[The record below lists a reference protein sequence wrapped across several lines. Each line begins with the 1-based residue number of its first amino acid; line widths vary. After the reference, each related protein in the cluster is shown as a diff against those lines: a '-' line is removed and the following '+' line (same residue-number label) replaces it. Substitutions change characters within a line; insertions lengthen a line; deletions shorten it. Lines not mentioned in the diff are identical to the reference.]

1 MFTYLS
7 PAMNTLQELQ
17 ELKQQTETLSK
28 VARESKVGVDSLLRQ
43 RDRLKSR
50 LYLKHRLTAT
60 QKDAEMKAKADEDLA
75 ALDEKI
81 DEAEMDYGRKW
92 AEYEAHK
99 IHIELLR
106 SYHST
111 KRAELQQGL

>member
-1 MFTYLS
+1 
-7 PAMNTLQELQ
+7 
-17 ELKQQTETLSK
+17 
-28 VARESKVGVDSLLRQ
+28 
-43 RDRLKSR
+43 
-50 LYLKHRLTAT
+50 
-60 QKDAEMKAKADEDLA
+60 MKAKADKHLKE
-75 ALDEKI
+75 LDEKI
-81 DEAEMDYGRKW
+81 DTAELEFGKKW

>member
-1 MFTYLS
+1 
-7 PAMNTLQELQ
+7 MNTLQELQ
-17 ELKQQTETLSK
+17 KLKQQTETLSK

-43 RDRLKSR
+43 RERLKAK
-50 LYLKHRLTAT
+50 LFLKHRYNAT
-60 QKDAEMKAKADEDLA
+60 IKDAEMKAKADKDLKE
-75 ALDEKI
+75 LDEKI
-81 DEAEMDYGRKW
+81 DKAEIDYGRKW

>member
-1 MFTYLS
+1 
-7 PAMNTLQELQ
+7 MNTLQELQ

-28 VARESKVGVDSLLRQ
+28 DARESKVGVDSLLRQ
-43 RDRLKSR
+43 RERLKAK
-50 LYLKHRLTAT
+50 LFLKHRYNAT
-60 QKDAEMKAKADEDLA
+60 IKDAEMKAKADKHLEE
-75 ALDEKI
+75 LDEKI
-81 DEAEMDYGRKW
+81 DTAELEFGKKW

-111 KRAELQQGL
+111 KRAELQQGI